1 MTYEPT
7 AIASSSPCVSRA
19 GSPFRNYSWL
29 KRDRVSENIVV
40 VGLVSEIA
48 ATDDDDDGHLLWLS
62 SASSEAEKVM
72 ERRCSHQSL
81 NIYRRGISHSDSLL
95 FLLFSNGLTLT

>member
-1 MTYEPT
+1 M
-7 AIASSSPCVSRA
+7 
-19 GSPFRNYSWL
+19 
-29 KRDRVSENIVV
+29 SENIVV

-48 ATDDDDDGHLLWLS
+48 ATDDDDDGHLLWLW

-95 FLLFSNGLTLT
+95 VPFLVTVSL